1 MLDPSIV
8 QGMNRVPREFN
19 RFPRKKKRARPLSGL
34 RVPQGRAKTVARRAL
49 GPSQFGGLI
58 YENRDGPFVGEPLGQ
73 RAARSPY
80 QPAAAAIFKSG

>member
-1 MLDPSIV
+1 
-8 QGMNRVPREFN
+8 
-19 RFPRKKKRARPLSGL
+19 
-34 RVPQGRAKTVARRAL
+34 VARRAL